1 MSPPGDGEA
10 LAVAAS
16 APLMAGAGLRQRL
29 ALVVMLGANVF
40 NILALTAL
48 VPVLALIGQH
58 FAHPD
63 SGGLL
68 VRLFGDSAGGALIA
82 QMMITIYSIGFM
94 IGGPIA
100 GYLVD
105 RLGIRTLLSGALLL
119 YVVSG
124 ASGLVL
130 DTPEGL
136 LLARFLQGTST
147 AAISISVFSMIG
159 QRFQGAARSR
169 ILGLQGTIVS
179 AAGFISLM
187 SSGLVAEAGGWRGPF
202 ALFPAAL
209 VMLALVLVAVPGNSG
224 AVKREKQAAVT
235 SLMALWP
242 FYLML
247 IPFYM
252 ASYMTTVH
260 LSFVLAG
267 DGVTSPGQ
275 QATIMTL
282 SMVFNIIGA
291 LSYASLMTRVGR
303 RWVFVAIVGI
313 FGLSDLVIGLVP
325 NVYGSTIGC
334 WIAGLAGGLMTPF
347 FTNTILDRT
356 DEATRGRAIGLMF
369 AMMYVGDFLN
379 PFLITPLRLSIG
391 NHETFAVVGAII
403 ALCAIAQA
411 FSRRSPVGD

>member
-1 MSPPGDGEA
+1 MSPQGDGEA
-10 LAVAAS
+10 LAVATP

-29 ALVVMLGANVF
+29 SLVVMLGANVF

-48 VPVLALIGQH
+48 VPVLALIGEH

-63 SGGLL
+63 AGGLL

-94 IGGPIA
+94 VGGPIA
-100 GYLVD
+100 GFLVD
-105 RLGIRTLLSGALLL
+105 RLGIRNLLSGALLL
-119 YVVSG
+119 YVVTG

-159 QRFQGAARSR
+159 QRFEGAARSR

-209 VMLALVLVAVPGNSG
+209 IMLALVLVAVPGKSG

-235 SLMALWP
+235 SLMSLWP

-260 LSFVLAG
+260 LSFVLAA

-291 LSYASLMTRVGR
+291 LSYATLMNRIGR
-303 RWVFVAIVGI
+303 RWVFVAILSI
-313 FGLSDLVIGLVP
+313 FALSNLVIGIP
-325 NVYGSTIGC
+325 NVWGSTIGC

-356 DEATRGRAIGLMF
+356 EEATRGRAIGLMF

-391 NHETFAVVGAII
+391 NHETFALVGAII
-403 ALCAIAQA
+403 ALAAVAQ
-411 FSRRSPVGD
+411 SISKRSPVGD